1 MMSFWGPFSYPYQTF
16 LQKDFMDKVWAEDNT
31 DAYFPRPMAYS
42 STSGPLSKV
51 NDRYLQNIRYM
62 RLKNLTVGY
71 TIPVNL
77 TKKIG
82 IDQAR
87 FYFSGE
93 NLCYWSP
100 LKKITKY
107 VDPEGAI
114 SRSNDTYNES
124 SIRGRRHCC
133 LV

>member
-1 MMSFWGPFSYPYQTF
+1 
-16 LQKDFMDKVWAEDNT
+16 MDKVWAEDNT

-77 TKKIG
+77 TKK
-82 IDQAR
+82 
-87 FYFSGE
+87 
-93 NLCYWSP
+93 
-100 LKKITKY
+100 T
-107 VDPEGAI
+107 V
-114 SRSNDTYNES
+114 
-124 SIRGRRHCC
+124 SIRHVSTSRARTSATGRR
-133 LV
+133 

>member
-1 MMSFWGPFSYPYQTF
+1 MSFWGPFSYPYQTF

-51 NDRYLQNIRYM
+51 NIRYM

-100 LKKITKY
+100 LKKNSKY
-107 VDPEGAI
+107 VDPEAAI
-114 SRSNDTYNES
+114 NRSGVNNNAYYPWAKTFMFGIDITF
-124 SIRGRRHCC
+124 
-133 LV
+133 